1 MLKNV
6 KKIRKDIVCRKK
18 KKKMER
24 KKMGDGWSEDEDDI
38 SKKGEYGLK
47 YENKNFKKN
56 SEEDDGKKKVNV

>member
-24 KKMGDGWSEDEDDI
+24 KKMGDG
-38 SKKGEYGLK
+38 
-47 YENKNFKKN
+47 
-56 SEEDDGKKKVNV
+56 